1 MLSYNRENMTGL
13 CTAGYYC
20 PNGSVSAED
29 IDCPVGHYCPLGSS
43 APQPC
48 QNGTFSDNIRLTAQ
62 VSAVERLLGDYFFI
76 RFPFVSNKKR
86 VHSFWEYSGS
96 K

>member
-1 MLSYNRENMTGL
+1 MTGL

-43 APQPC
+43 TPQPC

-62 VSAVERLLGDYFFI
+62 VSAVGDFWVANFFI
-76 RFPFVSNKKR
+76 RLPFFSNKKH
-86 VHSFWEYSGS
+86 VHSFIPGIFWE
-96 K
+96 

>member
-1 MLSYNRENMTGL
+1 MTGL

-43 APQPC
+43 TPQPC

-62 VSAVERLLGDYFFI
+62 VSAVGDFWVVQFFI
-76 RFPFVSNKKR
+76 RLAFVYLPFVSNKKACSKSS
-86 VHSFWEYSGS
+86 HSGNIFLE
-96 K
+96 

>member
-1 MLSYNRENMTGL
+1 MPYYRENKTGL

-43 APQPC
+43 TPQPC

-62 VSAVERLLGDYFFI
+62 VSAVERLLGGPFFY
-76 RFPFVSNKKR
+76 SSGLYSSGLCMSKSS
-86 VHSFWEYSGS
+86 HSGNIL
-96 K
+96 

>member
-1 MLSYNRENMTGL
+1 MTGL

-43 APQPC
+43 TPQPC

-62 VSAVERLLGDYFFI
+62 VSAVRSCMNLCTPEVDYRRIFRI
-76 RFPFVSNKKR
+76 
-86 VHSFWEYSGS
+86 VHKYCGFYP
-96 K
+96 

>member
-1 MLSYNRENMTGL
+1 MTGL

-62 VSAVERLLGDYFFI
+62 VSSAVERLLGG
-76 RFPFVSNKKR
+76 PFSYSFSFCLQQKKH
-86 VHSFWEYSGS
+86 VQKTLIPGIFWE
-96 K
+96 